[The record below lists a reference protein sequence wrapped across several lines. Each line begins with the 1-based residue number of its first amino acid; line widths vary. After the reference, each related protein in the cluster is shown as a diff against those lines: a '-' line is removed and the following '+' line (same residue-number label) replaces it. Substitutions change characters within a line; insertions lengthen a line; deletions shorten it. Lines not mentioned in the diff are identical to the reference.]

1 MPVAAGV
8 FMCSA
13 PPACWD
19 GPAVLTIPF
28 LGLLAR
34 DADGSLRRI
43 QKGVN
48 LALECD
54 RYAMLCRSMGTLV
67 LSSRAFT
74 RCADPSEVTT
84 ERVCGH
90 VLGVDYLFALDQIVR
105 SDPSVAQLLIPY
117 VRPQDVA
124 DRCATFDRACQL
136 LGLSHRTFARRRVAF
151 MRRLCELGLG
161 LVDVPTSA
169 LPQEPSTLQAMNG
182 ATAAQTLP
190 AALDASRAMNWDGA
204 TMKEAK
210 RSETLKELLRQAEAC
225 LSRGVPTPLAQY
237 ADDLLAEA
245 LHNLTFDAL
254 AKRAPLRVAFEDG
267 SECPPLSIG
276 GFLDPGFTAER
287 WTGVRP
293 LRVSLMS
300 MRHLDQD
307 AFVDMAWF
315 RNADLSRERRA
326 AEIEALAYRTSRDL
340 FGELVSRRG
349 LVVLEVFHTG
359 FKPALIGFYRA
370 LGDVLFEQRGRL
382 CVQPM
387 YHRSSRP
394 ELGTPWF

>member
-1 MPVAAGV
+1 MAGPLTRPAEPVDLLRPVEHDGKPPRPVPCGLVVWDVDDRESAEVLVPLDSRGIGEDWLAVGGPHAAQSRRPV
-8 FMCSA
+8 E
-13 PPACWD
+13 
-19 GPAVLTIPF
+19 PAV
-28 LGLLAR
+28 G
-34 DADGSLRRI
+34 
-43 QKGVN
+43 
-48 LALECD
+48 E
-54 RYAMLCRSMGTLV
+54 
-67 LSSRAFT
+67 
-74 RCADPSEVTT
+74 
-84 ERVCGH
+84 
-90 VLGVDYLFALDQIVR
+90 
-105 SDPSVAQLLIPY
+105 AQ
-117 VRPQDVA
+117 D
-124 DRCATFDRACQL
+124 
-136 LGLSHRTFARRRVAF
+136 
-151 MRRLCELGLG
+151 
-161 LVDVPTSA
+161 
-169 LPQEPSTLQAMNG
+169 
-182 ATAAQTLP
+182 
-190 AALDASRAMNWDGA
+190 
-204 TMKEAK
+204 
-210 RSETLKELLRQAEAC
+210 
-225 LSRGVPTPLAQY
+225 